1 MPSNLIVPNN
11 LTVLGNLTALGTS
24 TFQNTVFTTT
34 SALSV
39 VNLGPGPALYVYQA
53 AGPYDVASFYDGD
66 GVEVLHVG
74 NAQGGGN
81 TLGQVGIN
89 TSFPSAELTVNGAI
103 SSNGAITVFG
113 GNSNQWNSNYST
125 TQSNSANWILQNGNS
140 FGGSMVIGTNDS
152 YSVSVRTNGVQR
164 LLITNTNH
172 RFNGNVSIG
181 TGVDSSERLTVNGN
195 ISATGVIYVS
205 GGNSNQWNSNYST
218 TQSNS
223 ANWSDVYTTV
233 RNFSASWEESTDI
246 GAVADRVTNIQQIT
260 GSWQRTYTDVST
272 NSANWNTAYTN
283 LVSNSSNYLSGASV
297 SYVNTN
303 FVKISGD
310 VMTGGL
316 SATGLSSAFVQIFNK
331 DVGAPALN
339 PKLFIYDNSGIGYPE
354 LFTVQAADASDPLL
368 RFKRTA
374 SNAGNYVFMV
384 RGAPGATWMSIND
397 NSYFDQQL
405 IIHSNGNV
413 GISQTVPTTKLHV
426 NGVITASGG
435 NSNQWNSNYSTTQ
448 SNSANWSDVYTTVR
462 NFSASWEE
470 STDIG
475 AVADRV
481 TNIQQ
486 VTGSWQ
492 RTYTNVS
499 TNSATWS
506 NWQSVSALYAVGTQ
520 YVKLSGDTMTGSLST
535 VGLSAG
541 NIYSTGI
548 IRGTGGF
555 TIAGAISGNNLTTS
569 FGQGSATG
577 AYSFAVG
584 IGSRAFGIGSH
595 AEGSDTIASGDSSH
609 AEGASTTASGVYSHA
624 EGANNI
630 ALGIGSHAEGI
641 YTVALG
647 TGSHAEGVN
656 NTASGPYSHA
666 EGGFNATGR
675 KNNFLTYTAAT
686 KTFTFASAVSGN
698 FSYVSPGTTIRGEE
712 DNVLDDFFTITVAS
726 RNLSNGNIIATADVI
741 GGDSTE
747 GYLIDGSGTYSH
759 AEGNGNIASGPYSHA
774 EGVNNIASGIYS
786 HAEGVVNTASGQ
798 YSHAEGVNN
807 TASGDGSHAEGV
819 NNIASGQYSHA
830 AGQYAQAAHQ
840 RTWVWHGSTVSQSV
854 CSTRTNQFM
863 VSAAGGVYIPG
874 NVGIGTDNNSNALTV
889 VGTVSTNAHKTSQD
903 WASNW
908 TTTNTN
914 SAAWSNWQSVS
925 GNYALGSQYVKLSGD
940 TMTGSLTVVG
950 DISATGTIYSST
962 TAKAIATYIANIGNG
977 VGTSFNLPHN
987 LNTLEIITS
996 VYDNTTNVQAYPTV
1010 TVVDAN
1016 TVNVQFS
1023 FTPSANAYR
1032 VVIVAAT
1039 STNLIA
1045 AYGGLTTTAVE
1056 KYQFRSSDFSIT
1068 SSAYFAVD
1076 TTSGPVRA
1084 TLPAAPS
1091 LGDTVI
1097 FIDTYK
1103 TWTANN
1109 LVLQRNGNVI
1119 ESLAEDLSANI
1130 SGFTFKATW
1139 VGAPAGWR
1147 IY

>member
-1 MPSNLIVPNN
+1 MDDAEKYVVADVTFDNGECYKDVRFKIVVNENTETPYSTINLNRLNNKIQVTTPHQSQQIVEDVQELIERPAPAYVSAPIIETPDYTETINETLRLQNKLNVEKEQIRKQKILLEKQNFLNKKLQEYKQELLEEYVTAVDSQKQLLGAHLKETFIIAEHDLSERITNTFNEYSSQLEVYQDKSRADQLEFIIEKINDSIVNIKVDLNSLVSDKFNQEQDVLLDALHAKSQLLQEKYEQKLLLELEKYKEALFEEFRLSSQQAILQTLADKKDLTEQQIIIAFDNKEKEFNLQFEARLKNTTSELDSIVQEFSSKLPVISDDISLLETRLKDLLEERKKSDETGKFNVSQQKYIADTALYWARRILDLGGGGGSVAVQYANGGTMNGDLNVSSVYPNNANGSLGSPSNRWDKIYANQVDSLSSNIVIE
-11 LTVLGNLTALGTS
+11 
-24 TFQNTVFTTT
+24 
-34 SALSV
+34 LS
-39 VNLGPGPALYVYQA
+39 GFYV
-53 AGPYDVASFYDGD
+53 DGD
-66 GVEVLHVG
+66 
-74 NAQGGGN
+74 
-81 TLGQVGIN
+81 
-89 TSFPSAELTVNGAI
+89 FTVNGTISAI
-103 SSNGAITVFG
+103 G
-113 GNSNQWNSNYST
+113 GNSNQWNSTYT
-125 TQSNSANWILQNGNS
+125 TVNTNSANYILDGGNTKGAGIS
-140 FGGSMVIGTNDS
+140 IGTNDAYNLS
-152 YSVSVRTNGVQR
+152 FETNALAR
-164 LLITNTNH
+164 LLITSDTLSGNSSKTSFGAGYAAGVYSFAEGSGEAFGQYSHAEGQNTTASGSYSHAAGRDAQAAHDRTWIWKGSTATNVISTTRTDQFMVSAAGGVYIPGNVGIGTDNNTNA
-172 RFNGNVSIG
+172 
-181 TGVDSSERLTVNGN
+181 LTIVGN
-195 ISATGVIYVS
+195 ISATGVIYAS
-205 GGNSNQWNSNYST
+205 GDNSNQ
-218 TQSNS
+218 
-223 ANWSDVYTTV
+223 
-233 RNFSASWEESTDI
+233 
-246 GAVADRVTNIQQIT
+246 
-260 GSWQRTYTDVST
+260 
-272 NSANWNTAYTN
+272 WNTAYTN
-283 LVSNSSNYLSGASV
+283 LVSNSSSYLSGASV

-426 NGVITASGG
+426 NGVVTATGG

-448 SNSANWSDVYTTVR
+448 SNSANWSGAYTTVG

-470 STDIG
+470 SADILPT
-475 AVADRV
+475 V
-481 TNIQQ
+481 TN
-486 VTGSWQ
+486 
-492 RTYTNVS
+492 YLS
-499 TNSATWS
+499 TN
-506 NWQSVSALYAVGTQ
+506 NVL
-520 YVKLSGDTMTGSLST
+520 LSGLT
-535 VGLSAG
+535 V
-541 NIYSTGI
+541 T
-548 IRGTGGF
+548 
-555 TIAGAISGNNLTTS
+555 
-569 FGQGSATG
+569 Q
-577 AYSFAVG
+577 
-584 IGSRAFGIGSH
+584 
-595 AEGSDTIASGDSSH
+595 
-609 AEGASTTASGVYSHA
+609 
-624 EGANNI
+624 
-630 ALGIGSHAEGI
+630 
-641 YTVALG
+641 
-647 TGSHAEGVN
+647 
-656 NTASGPYSHA
+656 
-666 EGGFNATGR
+666 
-675 KNNFLTYTAAT
+675 
-686 KTFTFASAVSGN
+686 
-698 FSYVSPGTTIRGEE
+698 
-712 DNVLDDFFTITVAS
+712 
-726 RNLSNGNIIATADVI
+726 NLS
-741 GGDSTE
+741 
-747 GYLIDGSGTYSH
+747 
-759 AEGNGNIASGPYSHA
+759 
-774 EGVNNIASGIYS
+774 
-786 HAEGVVNTASGQ
+786 
-798 YSHAEGVNN
+798 
-807 TASGDGSHAEGV
+807 
-819 NNIASGQYSHA
+819 
-830 AGQYAQAAHQ
+830 
-840 RTWVWHGSTVSQSV
+840 
-854 CSTRTNQFM
+854 
-863 VSAAGGVYIPG
+863 
-874 NVGIGTDNNSNALTV
+874 VG
-889 VGTVSTNAHKTSQD
+889 
-903 WASNW
+903 
-908 TTTNTN
+908 
-914 SAAWSNWQSVS
+914 
-925 GNYALGSQYVKLSGD
+925 
-940 TMTGSLTVVG
+940 
-950 DISATGTIYSST
+950 GTIFT
-962 TAKAIATYIANIGNG
+962 AVTAKAIATYIANIGNG

-996 VYDNTTNVQAYPTV
+996 VYDNTTNIQSYPTV

>member
-1 MPSNLIVPNN
+1 M
-11 LTVLGNLTALGTS
+11 
-24 TFQNTVFTTT
+24 
-34 SALSV
+34 
-39 VNLGPGPALYVYQA
+39 
-53 AGPYDVASFYDGD
+53 
-66 GVEVLHVG
+66 GV
-74 NAQGGGN
+74 
-81 TLGQVGIN
+81 N
-89 TSFPSAELTVNGAI
+89 TSFPTAELTVNGAI
-103 SSNGAITVFG
+103 SSNGDVSVVNMQAFNAVGIGAYAPIYFNLDVSG
-113 GNSNQWNSNYST
+113 PAGNGSIGSSHGD
-125 TQSNSANWILQNGNS
+125 LS
-140 FGGSMVIGTNDS
+140 FGSTSNILINPNNNLLLGPVGNVGIGTTTPN
-152 YSVSVRTNGVQR
+152 
-164 LLITNTNH
+164 
-172 RFNGNVSIG
+172 
-181 TGVDSSERLTVNGN
+181 EKLTVVGN
-195 ISATGVIYVS
+195 ISATGAITAS

-223 ANWSDVYTTV
+223 ANWSD
-233 RNFSASWEESTDI
+233 
-246 GAVADRVTNIQQIT
+246 
-260 GSWQRTYTDVST
+260 
-272 NSANWNTAYTN
+272 AYTN

-316 SATGLSSAFVQIFNK
+316 SATGLSSAFVQIFNNN
-331 DVGAPALN
+331 VGAPALN

-435 NSNQWNSNYSTTQ
+435 DSNQWNTAYTNLVSNSSNYLS
-448 SNSANWSDVYTTVR
+448 
-462 NFSASWEE
+462 
-470 STDIG
+470 G
-475 AVADRV
+475 A
-481 TNIQQ
+481 
-486 VTGSWQ
+486 
-492 RTYTNVS
+492 
-499 TNSATWS
+499 
-506 NWQSVSALYAVGTQ
+506 SVS
-520 YVKLSGDTMTGSLST
+520 YVNTNFVKISGDTMTGTLSAPKIVLTSAGSSSNPAIILSGTSFNSGIYLTGDGDGISINTRNNYTNLSITSQGVFSDRVIGTTSDGSAAFPSVFVGYETNSGLFRPAANNIGISIAGTERVRVNNSGLT
-535 VGLSAG
+535 VTGSVSATQGSVFAPSTFTASDTVTDAALIMDFTRGASTGGMYVRRSNGQQRSIFNYQDSAG
-541 NIYSTGI
+541 NIDVGTFSNNINSVSIKAGGSGLTGFINFGTHSTNNAMRVI
-548 IRGTGGF
+548 D
-555 TIAGAISGNNLTTS
+555 SGN
-569 FGQGSATG
+569 
-577 AYSFAVG
+577 
-584 IGSRAFGIGSH
+584 I
-595 AEGSDTIASGDSSH
+595 
-609 AEGASTTASGVYSHA
+609 
-624 EGANNI
+624 
-630 ALGIGSHAEGI
+630 
-641 YTVALG
+641 
-647 TGSHAEGVN
+647 
-656 NTASGPYSHA
+656 
-666 EGGFNATGR
+666 
-675 KNNFLTYTAAT
+675 
-686 KTFTFASAVSGN
+686 
-698 FSYVSPGTTIRGEE
+698 
-712 DNVLDDFFTITVAS
+712 
-726 RNLSNGNIIATADVI
+726 
-741 GGDSTE
+741 
-747 GYLIDGSGTYSH
+747 
-759 AEGNGNIASGPYSHA
+759 
-774 EGVNNIASGIYS
+774 
-786 HAEGVVNTASGQ
+786 
-798 YSHAEGVNN
+798 
-807 TASGDGSHAEGV
+807 
-819 NNIASGQYSHA
+819 
-830 AGQYAQAAHQ
+830 
-840 RTWVWHGSTVSQSV
+840 
-854 CSTRTNQFM
+854 
-863 VSAAGGVYIPG
+863 
-874 NVGIGTDNNSNALTV
+874 GIGTITPNEKLTV
-889 VGTVSTNAHKTSQD
+889 VGN
-903 WASNW
+903 
-908 TTTNTN
+908 
-914 SAAWSNWQSVS
+914 
-925 GNYALGSQYVKLSGD
+925 
-940 TMTGSLTVVG
+940 
-950 DISATGTIYSST
+950 ISATGTIYTTT

-1023 FTPSANAYR
+1023 FTPSTNAYR

-1103 TWTANN
+1103 TWAASN